1 MPDISVI
8 IPVYNVEKY
17 LRQCLDSVVK
27 QTLHDIEIIIIN
39 NGASAAENEIIT
51 EYKQADNRIK
61 VINFEQN
68 QGYGKAVNTGL
79 KTASAPYISIVESD
93 DYIDA
98 DMYENLYNLIKKY
111 DADIIKSAYKAF
123 TKNEIKIRLNNFN
136 IPQDSCFKL
145 TEYPVFISEHPS
157 IWSCL
162 YKKKF
167 LTDNNIF
174 FIERKGTSWVDNAFQ
189 LESLYKADKILYTNK
204 AFYNYRDCRENSSSM
219 LNKALKVP
227 YQAVKDMQDVIDRY
241 NITDSGILYN
251 LALRVM
257 SYIKITVDRA
267 DFADIKEITPM
278 INEMFEQ
285 IEEDLREN
293 ERYKKLKKRFYNKP
307 LELYF
312 IFKKLKSILKFAG

>member
-1 MPDISVI
+1 MPDVSVI

-17 LRQCLDSVVK
+17 LRQCIDSVVK

-51 EYKQADNRIK
+51 EYKQADDRIK

-68 QGYGKAVNTGL
+68 QGYGKAVNTGI
-79 KTASAPYISIVESD
+79 KTASASYISIVESD
-93 DYIDA
+93 DYIDT
-98 DMYENLYNLIKKY
+98 DMYENLYYLIQKY
-111 DADIIKSAYKAF
+111 DADIIKSAYYYF
-123 TKNEIKIRLNNFN
+123 NENYSIKCFDNLNIPRDKVIRLLN
-136 IPQDSCFKL
+136 C
-145 TEYPVFISEHPS
+145 PVLISEHPS

-162 YKKKF
+162 YKRKF

-204 AFYNYRDCRENSSSM
+204 AFYHYRDCRENSSSM
-219 LNKALKVP
+219 INKALNVP
-227 YQAVKDMQDVIDRY
+227 YQAVNDMQNIIDKY

-251 LALRVM
+251 LALRIM

-267 DFADIKEITPM
+267 DFTDIKEITPM

-312 IFKKLKSILKFAG
+312 IFKKLKSILKFAD